1 MIEIDNLAVSAGNF
15 NCGPINLKID
25 EGSTGV
31 IVGPTGA
38 GKTVLLE
45 TILGLRNAAGGS
57 IMVNGEDISG
67 LPPHLR
73 NFSYMPQDLCL
84 FPGMKVSDNIAYG
97 LKVKGLDVE
106 KAFSDYGY
114 LIDFLNIRHLLE
126 RYPVNLSGGEK
137 QRVALMRALI
147 VSPRLLILDEPLS
160 AIDPA
165 LGEETRRLL
174 KSLLE
179 KTAVTTIIVT
189 HNFDDAYFLGD
200 TISVLI
206 NGMIKQSGSREDMY
220 YYPKKKEVA
229 YFLGVRNIFDGA
241 VKSTEDDKVIVD
253 WPDFNSTVEISC
265 GCGHKHGRPGDKI
278 SFGIRPE
285 AVYILRQG
293 HNYDPEKGG
302 ILNMIAGVTRK
313 IYTRGKFHTV
323 VMDYGV
329 KKTSGACIE
338 IDIHDAALKKM
349 EVNENSPIMVKL
361 NPEWIFILEE

>member
-1 MIEIDNLAVSAGNF
+1 MIELKDIKITAGKF
-15 NCGPINLKID
+15 NCGPINFKIE
-25 EGSTGV
+25 EGRTGV

-45 TILGLRNAAGGS
+45 TILGLRSETSGQ
-57 IMVNGEDISG
+57 ILINGEDISK
-67 LPPHLR
+67 LPPHMR

-84 FPGMKVSDNIAYG
+84 FPGMSVIDNISYG
-97 LKVKGLDVE
+97 LKVRNMDIN
-106 KAFSDYGY
+106 KAMSDYAY
-114 LIDFLNIRHLLE
+114 LIDFLNIRSLLN
-126 RYPVNLSGGEK
+126 RYPANLSGGEK

-174 KSLLE
+174 KTLLE

-206 NGMIKQSGSREDMY
+206 NGAIMQSGTRDDMY
-220 YYPKKKEVA
+220 YYPKKREVA
-229 YFLGVRNIFDGA
+229 YFLGVRNLFSGTI
-241 VKSTEDDKVIVD
+241 KQTEDDRVIAN
-253 WPDFNSTVEISC
+253 WPDFNTEIEISC
-265 GCGHKHGRPGDKI
+265 GCGHKHGKPGDKI

-293 HNYDPEKGG
+293 HNYKPEES
-302 ILNMIAGVTRK
+302 ILNMITGVTEK

-323 VMDYGV
+323 VMN
-329 KKTSGACIE
+329 SSSEMQNGARIE

-349 EVNENSPIMVKL
+349 EVLENSPIRIKL